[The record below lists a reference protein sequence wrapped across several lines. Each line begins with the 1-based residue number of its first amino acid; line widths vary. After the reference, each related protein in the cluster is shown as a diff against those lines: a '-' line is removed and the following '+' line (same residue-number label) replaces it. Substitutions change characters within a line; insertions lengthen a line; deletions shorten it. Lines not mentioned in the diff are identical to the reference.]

1 MTVTRPMATTG
12 MMMANIPDPQRHPGP
27 SITLLAMTP
36 PAQMLMIEGKMLT
49 VLGEKSSFAC
59 VLFLTHKASWRKRRL
74 RRDEVS
80 MESA

>member
-1 MTVTRPMATTG
+1 
-12 MMMANIPDPQRHPGP
+12 
-27 SITLLAMTP
+27 MTP